1 MQSALCMGLFLEL
14 HSILDGG
21 SEDTTK
27 EVNQGS
33 DLDLLASL
41 VMSGVCL
48 SIRVKKKV
56 QCCKQSTVS
65 IQRAFGGSVVS
76 RDDIRN

>member
-1 MQSALCMGLFLEL
+1 MDLKTQTEEVNL
-14 HSILDGG
+14 G
-21 SEDTTK
+21 SE
-27 EVNQGS
+27 S

-48 SIRVKKKV
+48 SIRVKKRV